1 MALPM
6 SRAKEEAFKNLKLDM
21 SFFKKAL
28 YKGDEGVCEDA
39 HDFDLYLMEKGVMP
53 LLLEALDALTRQ
65 VDRQATEKGKS
76 SARGNGPFNPLTW
89 LAQYLLRNRPEYV
102 RDHRAPVYE
111 QFNQLALVERG
122 RRGLL
127 RRRLEIEEEWTEMQR
142 SSENLGVTVKDIP
155 ELMRRLDERWS
166 LNGQLA
172 EKMPKD
178 YEGKLELPP
187 GESQLLFVDFWKW
200 FEEYVNQND
209 VLRQAAFD
217 EAVRKK
223 IEDRQRELRLQEE
236 EARKEK
242 SVQKVMDQRRSFEEQ
257 FDVLLGDFYLNEAI
271 GLILNKGAFIDGPE
285 TNAKDQIPLVGE
297 HCALLQ
303 GMLELWGCATNSE
316 NENVW
321 DHAAAATFM
330 AWQSVNGPAD
340 VVEGRLDGSCL
351 RRLIDREA
359 FQDYLAHEYPL
370 DDSHD
375 DVLRTVEVKRVVEG
389 SAEDLDLDIMVE
401 AMDEETGNIIQ
412 LSLPEGVVEEVRLRL
427 KAGGEQL
434 LLARADLV
442 SGRVRNLLDDEDM

>member
-6 SRAKEEAFKNLKLDM
+6 SRAKEEAFNNLKLDI

-28 YKGDEGVCEDA
+28 YKGDEGVCEDT

-53 LLLEALDALTRQ
+53 LLLEALDALSRQ
-65 VDRQATEKGKS
+65 VDRQATGKS
-76 SARGNGPFNPLTW
+76 SARGNSTGPFNPLTW

-142 SSENLGVTVKDIP
+142 GSETLSVTVKDIP

-178 YEGKLELPP
+178 YEGMLELPP

-223 IEDRQRELRLQEE
+223 TEDQQRELRVQEE
-236 EARKEK
+236 EERKEK
-242 SVQKVMDQRRSFEEQ
+242 NFQQVMDQRRTFEEQ
-257 FDVLLGDFYLNEAI
+257 FDTLLGDFYLNEEI
-271 GLILNKGAFIDGPE
+271 GLVLNKGAFIEGPE
-285 TNAKDQIPLVGE
+285 TNAKDQIPLEGE

-316 NENVW
+316 NENIW
-321 DHAAAATFM
+321 DQAAAAAFT

-340 VVEGRLDGSCL
+340 VIEGRLDGSCL

-359 FQDYLAHEYPL
+359 FQDYLAQEFPL
-370 DDSHD
+370 EDNLADDM
-375 DVLRTVEVKRVVEG
+375 LRTVEVKRVVEG
-389 SAEDLDLDIMVE
+389 SAEDLDDIMVE
-401 AMDEETGNIIQ
+401 AMDEDTGKIMQ
-412 LSLPEGVVEEVRLRL
+412 LSLPEGVVDEVRLRL
-427 KAGGEQL
+427 KAGGDQM

-442 SGRVRNLLDDEDM
+442 SGRVTKLLAGDEM